1 MADANQ
7 NTKLLRDAVDRNQA
21 AVLSVLCDGLM
32 QHCKSRFLKF
42 DESQGLWIESDAGRQ
57 ELIDDTIARQA
68 TVAVSF
74 KTSGQRVSFASSI
87 LMREPQFVV
96 NEHTSLEALLLKLP
110 DEVKV
115 VQRRV
120 DYRVRVAAA
129 DSELVAR
136 VWRIKERADVRDV
149 PPASCE
155 LQVEVR
161 DLSLGGIGL
170 IFKGRNASDVAKVSK
185 DERLRVLLKYGKE
198 ELVMEGRVRHLP
210 EDPTPGGA
218 ITGGVQFAKLNKDI
232 KGRQKL
238 ATLTKIVGLL
248 QREEVRRT
256 RLGLMKAG

>member
-7 NTKLLRDAVDRNQA
+7 KLLHDAVDRNQA

-42 DESQGLWIESDAGRQ
+42 EPQGLWIESDSTRA
-57 ELIDDTIARQA
+57 ELIDDIIARQA

-87 LMREPQFVV
+87 LIREPQFVV
-96 NEHTSLEALLLKLP
+96 NEHTTLEALLLKTP
-110 DEVKV
+110 DDVKV

-155 LQVEVR
+155 LPVDVR

-170 IFKGRNASDVAKVSK
+170 IFKGRGASEAPKVSK
-185 DERLRVLLKYGKE
+185 DERLRVLLKYDKE

-210 EDPTPGGA
+210 DDPAPGGG
-218 ITGGVQFAKLNKDI
+218 INGGVQFAKLNKDI